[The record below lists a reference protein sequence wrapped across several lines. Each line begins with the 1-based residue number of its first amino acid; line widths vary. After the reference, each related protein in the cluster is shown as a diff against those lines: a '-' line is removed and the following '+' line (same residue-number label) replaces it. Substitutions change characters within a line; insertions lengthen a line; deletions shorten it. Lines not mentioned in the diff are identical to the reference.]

1 MGGIGVCRVHA
12 LGRHRPSLTD
22 LNQLDIRDSF
32 TWGVQGARMLTTH
45 WGAEALWTQQKSA
58 LEGGTTS
65 SGAFDF
71 FTMTVRQLQGN
82 VLYQFGAARGKGA
95 AVRVWRRRRDIL
107 RADDLQSEPRLSI
120 DYGGG
125 LNYFVWHNIGMR
137 AHARF
142 KPTFLDDKSAGDYC
156 DPFGFCQSWL
166 SQVEFAVGAV
176 SASKVPPPSSRPLR
190 FDRADRE
197 ARRRALSSGVPARRR
212 RSVLERRQRRR
223 TP

>member
-1 MGGIGVCRVHA
+1 MTRLAALVGVFGLLFACDRA
-12 LGRHRPSLTD
+12 QAQSWEASAFAGYTPAADIDRRATD
-22 LNQLDIRDSF
+22 LSQLDVRGSF
-32 TWGVQGARMLTTH
+32 SWGIQGSRMLTTH

-82 VLYQFGAARGKGA
+82 VLYQFGAGRARVRPFVFGGLGA
-95 AVRVWRRRRDIL
+95 TFFS
-107 RADDLQSEPRLSI
+107 ADDLQSETRLSI

-125 LNYFVWHNIGMR
+125 LNYFAWRDIGVR
-137 AHARF
+137 AHVRF

-176 SASKVPPPSSRPLR
+176 IR
-190 FDRADRE
+190 F
-197 ARRRALSSGVPARRR
+197 
-212 RSVLERRQRRR
+212 
-223 TP
+223 